1 MQVKPVYYGS
11 EWADKLFLLL
21 TNLDNSKVS
30 LRIDVVSASQ
40 PLDSAVNI
48 ARINTNA
55 HAAYNAAKFAEIDF
69 RTSANDKVRHHF
81 FATLAYQ
88 SFKTEANYL
97 TISEAIFKDD
107 VWQNDRSQAFFV
119 LEGELADSYLS
130 LLGIKKNRQPKFS

>member
-1 MQVKPVYYGS
+1 M
-11 EWADKLFLLL
+11 
-21 TNLDNSKVS
+21 TNHDNSKTS

-69 RTSANDKVRHHF
+69 RISKDQKVRHHV

-88 SFKTEANYL
+88 SFKKEANYL
-97 TISEAIFKDD
+97 TISEA
-107 VWQNDRSQAFFV
+107 
-119 LEGELADSYLS
+119 
-130 LLGIKKNRQPKFS
+130 